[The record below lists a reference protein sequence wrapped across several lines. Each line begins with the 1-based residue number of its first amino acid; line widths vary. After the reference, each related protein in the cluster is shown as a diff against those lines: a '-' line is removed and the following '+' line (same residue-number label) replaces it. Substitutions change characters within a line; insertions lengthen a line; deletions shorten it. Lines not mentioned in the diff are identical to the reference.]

1 MKFLDLDKIWAY
13 SISATIAFL
22 GPINVLFLW
31 LIIFIMVD
39 FISGIY
45 ASLVEGKIITSHK
58 LQKTVGKFVMYATA
72 LFLLH
77 GIDVYMLPFID
88 LYLARIGCTL
98 ICGIELYSVFEN
110 CYRITGNPVFR
121 ILTQT
126 TLRKIEQHTGVSQ
139 DELVKKIKKPV
150 RKGKANERKHK

>member
-1 MKFLDLDKIWAY
+1 MKFLDLDKMWAY

-22 GPINVLFLW
+22 EPINVLFLW

-58 LQKTVGKFVMYATA
+58 LQKTLGKFVMYATA

-98 ICGIELYSVFEN
+98 ICGIEIYSVFEN
-110 CYRITGNPVFR
+110 CYRITGNPVFK

-150 RKGKANERKHK
+150 RKGKADERKHK